1 MMEQQTEN
9 PFKMVLLRLE
19 KVSDEVSRVHG
30 YTAEVEQLKMIVEL
44 IREQVQDENTS
55 HSDR

>member
-19 KVSDEVSRVHG
+19 KVSEEVSRVHG
-30 YTAEVEQLKMIVEL
+30 YTSEVEQLKIIVEL